1 MTTLRNFA
9 TMTIRDELDEEGNV
23 IGVECDLTY
32 SGGEVNFDSHAHVI
46 MLHNVRS
53 LLQTAHEAGE
63 SVEVIKGEGS
73 HE

>member
-9 TMTIRDELDEEGNV
+9 TLTIRDELDDEGNI

-32 SGGEVNFDSHAHVI
+32 SGGEANLDSHAHVI
-46 MLHNVRS
+46 MLHNVRN
-53 LLQTAHEAGE
+53 LLQTAREAG
-63 SVEVIKGEGS
+63 VTAEVTKGEGD